1 MKIIS
6 DRSLVC
12 FLHDLRLLLLRYKG
26 QLPRYVD
33 FINIESF
40 NFYLRMGYPA
50 QSREL
55 ADLMEI
61 IEPFIPM
68 IVSPQNLEDVIAA
81 YEEGNLDELAS
92 LEENYIGRSKFIFIN
107 SVMAADGE
115 DWENILAICRK
126 IREIKSQQMV
136 YV

>member
-1 MKIIS
+1 LKIIS